1 MTVSK
6 IPQKHTRY
14 NQTREYLFIFPTSD
28 ALTLGILFLYK
39 IKPYFKSSLYKTEND
54 YRLII
59 SSKYFLPCFLTLSE
73 FCTRW
78 SSNTIETAYT
88 KEYGKLLIKKYAVK
102 TFGKHFSKGS

>member
-1 MTVSK
+1 MAISK
-6 IPQKHTRY
+6 IPQKSTQY
-14 NQTREYLFIFPTSD
+14 KNAREYLFVFQTSE
-28 ALTLGILFLYK
+28 ALTLGILFLYR

-59 SSKYFLPCFLTLSE
+59 SSKYFFPCFLTLSE

-78 SSNTIETAYT
+78 SCNNIETAYT

-102 TFGKHFSKGS
+102 TFGKCFSKGS